1 MTCVVGVAS
10 AAGLVA
16 RGSQQAGSPVVIT
29 YPAVVQGPHDPHP
42 GDSVRWSVKLAF
54 GSTQVLKVRGPLTE
68 YAGTLGV
75 ISPSHCSRSPRGAG
89 EGVSSARGLS
99 RSW

>member
-29 YPAVVQGPHDPHP
+29 HPAVVQGPHDPNA
-42 GDSVRWSVKLAF
+42 S
-54 GSTQVLKVRGPLTE
+54 
-68 YAGTLGV
+68 
-75 ISPSHCSRSPRGAG
+75 
-89 EGVSSARGLS
+89 GL
-99 RSW
+99 RRNG